1 MKDFDQIRVEGL
13 FLDYDGTIS
22 PLNVPREESKVP
34 EETEAILRRIRQLIP
49 VGITTTKDLSFIVP
63 RTPFASAWCAIGG
76 LEIKIGEKII
86 VDQHVQ
92 KALRFISP
100 ALQYT
105 SQHSDN
111 YLFIEE
117 KRDSAGETIAFC
129 VDWRKHQNSKDAE
142 TKANNVMDYCQ
153 RLPLNVI
160 KYEGQPFF
168 DVYPCPIDKG
178 KALVELKRNLGVS
191 GAIMY
196 MGDSKVDNPAF
207 NIADV
212 SVGVL
217 HEETHAN
224 LTCNYYVKYESVA
237 SLLQHLKENNMVF
250 SQDFPEISLSRS
262 GKEGR

>member
-1 MKDFDQIRVEGL
+1 MQNLNQIRVEGL

-22 PLNVPREESKVP
+22 PLNVSREESKVP
-34 EETEAILRRIRQLIP
+34 GETEAILHRIRQLVP

-63 RTPFASAWCAIGG
+63 RTPFASAWSAIGG
-76 LEIKIGEKII
+76 LEIKTGERII
-86 VDQHVQ
+86 IDPHAQ
-92 KALRFISP
+92 KGLRFISP

-105 SQHSDN
+105 RQHSGN

-117 KRDSAGETIAFC
+117 KRDSAGKTIAFC
-129 VDWRKHQNSKDAE
+129 VDWRQHQNTEEAE
-142 TKANNVMDYCQ
+142 AKANDVMSYCQ

-160 KYEGQPFF
+160 RYEEQPYF

-178 KALVELKRNLGVS
+178 KALVELKQNLGVS

-207 NIADV
+207 NIAEF

-224 LTCNYYVKYESVA
+224 LTCRYYVKYESVA
-237 SLLQHLKENNMVF
+237 SLLHHLKENNMVF
-250 SQDFPEISLSRS
+250 SQDFPEISLSRVAE
-262 GKEGR
+262 EGR